1 VVSRKSRSS
10 PSTARPQHA
19 ATVLVLQ
26 GGGALGAY
34 QAGVYEG
41 MHEAG
46 MEPDWVTGVSIGAI
60 NGAII
65 AGNRPE
71 NRVARL
77 MEFWERVSSGFAL
90 DVPAPFDL
98 LRLEFNRWSASA
110 SAMFGV
116 PGFFQPRFPSP
127 LLTPSGSPG
136 ALSVYDSTPLHRTL
150 QELVEFDLINERK
163 TRFAVG
169 AVELRAGNSIYFDN
183 QDPELVFGPQ
193 HVMASGALP
202 PGLPPIHIKEGIY
215 WDGGLVSNS
224 PLWYVLDDGARLD
237 ALIFQVDLFSAR
249 GPAPRNLDEVLERA
263 KDIQYSSKT
272 RFNTSRAK
280 EEEALRQ
287 ALTNVIDRL
296 PARLRKDPDVALLA
310 ERARRRRISI
320 VHLINRRSAYSSQ
333 SKDYEFS
340 RTTVRALWAAGLADM
355 RKTMSNPRWRKACS
369 AVHGMRTYDLLPRI

>member
-1 VVSRKSRSS
+1 MTVRKSRSS
-10 PSTARPQHA
+10 PTPHPQHRT
-19 ATVLVLQ
+19 TVLVLQ

-46 MEPDWVTGVSIGAI
+46 IEPDWITGVSIGAI

-65 AGNRPE
+65 AGNTPE
-71 NRVARL
+71 KRVARL
-77 MEFWERVSSGFAL
+77 REFWDRVSSGFAL

-116 PGFFQPRFPSP
+116 PGFFLPRFPSP
-127 LLTPSGSPG
+127 LLTPSGASGP
-136 ALSVYDSTPLHRTL
+136 LSVYDTSPLNDTL
-150 QELVEFDLINERK
+150 RELVDFDLINARK
-163 TRFAVG
+163 VRFAVG
-169 AVELRAGNSIYFDN
+169 AVELRKGNSVYFDN
-183 QDPELVFGPQ
+183 ADPDLVIGPR

-202 PGLPPIHIKEGIY
+202 PGLPPIHIKDGLY

-237 ALIFQVDLFSAR
+237 ALVIQVDLFSAR
-249 GPAPRNLDEVLERA
+249 GPTPRNLDEVLERA

-280 EEEALRQ
+280 EEQALRD
-287 ALTNVIDRL
+287 ALTHVIAKL
-296 PARLRKDPDVALLA
+296 PARLRKDPEVEILA
-310 ERARRRRISI
+310 ERARGRRISI
-320 VHLINRRSAYSSQ
+320 VHLINRRTAYSSQ
-333 SKDYEFS
+333 SKDFEFS
-340 RTTVRALWAAGLADM
+340 RSTVRALWAAGLADV
-355 RKTMSNPRWRKACS
+355 RKTIADPRWRNACKA
-369 AVHGMRTYDLLPRI
+369 AHGMRTYDLLPQT

>member
-1 VVSRKSRSS
+1 MAARRSRRAVVK
-10 PSTARPQHA
+10 RPDHES
-19 ATVLVLQ
+19 TVLVLQ

-41 MHEAG
+41 MQEAG
-46 MEPDWVTGVSIGAI
+46 IEPDWVTGVSIGAI

-65 AGNRPE
+65 AGNAPE
-71 NRVARL
+71 NRLARL
-77 MEFWERVSSGFAL
+77 AEFWERVSSGFSV

-116 PGFFQPRFPSP
+116 PGFFKPRFPSP

-136 ALSVYDSTPLHRTL
+136 ALSVYDSAPLHGTL
-150 QELVEFDLINERK
+150 QELVDFDLINERK
-163 TRFAVG
+163 TRLAVG
-169 AVELRAGNSIYFDN
+169 AVELRAGNSVYFDN
-183 QDPELVFGPQ
+183 QDPDIVFGPQ

-202 PGLPPIHIKEGIY
+202 PGLPPVRIKDGVY

-224 PLWYVLDDGARLD
+224 PLWYVLDDGPRLD
-237 ALIFQVDLFSAR
+237 ALIVQVDLFSAR
-249 GPAPRNLDEVLERA
+249 GREPHNLDEVLERA

-280 EEEALRQ
+280 EEEALRE
-287 ALTNVIDRL
+287 ALTHVISKL
-296 PARLRKDPDVALLA
+296 PPRLRKDPQVEVLA
-310 ERARRRRISI
+310 ERARGRRISI

-340 RTTVRALWAAGLADM
+340 RATVRALWAAGLADM
-355 RKTMSNPRWRKACS
+355 RKTMRNPAWRNACS
-369 AVHGMRTYDLLPRI
+369 AVRGMRTYDLLPPT